1 MCVCVCVYVYVCVCV
16 CMCYICIYIQVYC
29 VICARADGAD
39 DSSATGQ
46 TISETEASL
55 FFRELCCVYEAAQLG
70 RSPTIYIHS
79 ERERKRSRAR
89 ALLRV

>member
-1 MCVCVCVYVYVCVCV
+1 M
-16 CMCYICIYIQVYC
+16 QVYC

-70 RSPTIYIHS
+70 RSPTIYIHIER
-79 ERERKRSRAR
+79 ERERKRERERAR
-89 ALLRV
+89 ALRV